1 MRTRTPG
8 GVLEYTNGGASRLVS
23 CSERVRVHRFCAMCS
38 RCLKKQCGIFTPV
51 TVPICDVENV
61 DSLLRSEGKKIVRN
75 VVRRSFALARRI
87 YPGLDQFLASCLEP
101 NDLERILFEQAPVRR
116 SFSGDPAPC
125 HFPPPQALG
134 STPPHAF
141 YRLMPWLY
149 RSNAF
154 VTAYIAEHSITEGLF
169 LYEQCRKK
177 CDGTLVEVGRRMGG
191 STLVMA
197 SALNKGKLYSL
208 DIRPLNDETIR
219 TYLRSMGL
227 ADRVELR
234 VANSAEFRDARLTD
248 IDLLFLDGNK
258 EADAA
263 IAADLTNFLPLLSS
277 QGMLLMHDMNELPV
291 QRAVERLRQEGF
303 VVTEQVGL
311 LVCLERKM

>member
-1 MRTRTPG
+1 
-8 GVLEYTNGGASRLVS
+8 
-23 CSERVRVHRFCAMCS
+23 
-38 RCLKKQCGIFTPV
+38 
-51 TVPICDVENV
+51 
-61 DSLLRSEGKKIVRN
+61 
-75 VVRRSFALARRI
+75 
-87 YPGLDQFLASCLEP
+87 
-101 NDLERILFEQAPVRR
+101 
-116 SFSGDPAPC
+116 
-125 HFPPPQALG
+125 
-134 STPPHAF
+134 
-141 YRLMPWLY
+141 
-149 RSNAF
+149 
-154 VTAYIAEHSITEGLF
+154 
-169 LYEQCRKK
+169 
-177 CDGTLVEVGRRMGG
+177 MGG